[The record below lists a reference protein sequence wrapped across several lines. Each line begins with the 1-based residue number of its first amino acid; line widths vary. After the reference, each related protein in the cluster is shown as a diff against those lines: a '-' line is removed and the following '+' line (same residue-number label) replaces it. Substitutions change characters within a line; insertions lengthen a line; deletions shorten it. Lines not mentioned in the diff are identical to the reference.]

1 LSLIE
6 TALNKMQQS
15 ATAKGIGAPRS
26 EGNLA
31 TSTRK
36 PRSPVRADAVT
47 PTVRQFQRT
56 EIDSTVMELNCI
68 LPGIADQSALR
79 AYKILRT
86 RMLQRLA
93 ANQWHSVAI
102 TGTEAGQGKTLTAIN
117 LAIALAQD
125 PSTHVFLVDLD
136 LQRPQIAS
144 YMGLKFGRG
153 LGEYLTGDATID
165 QIIYD
170 PGIPR
175 LAIIPNSRSFEHSSE
190 HLAGSQMLNLL
201 AELDAQ
207 VPRRVVIFDMPP
219 VLMSDDVMT
228 FAPHIDGVALVVA
241 EGVTTRGSL
250 ERSKEVLAEMNL
262 IGVILNRSAERSDS
276 PYY

>member
-1 LSLIE
+1 
-6 TALNKMQQS
+6 MQQG
-15 ATAKGIGAPRS
+15 ATSKGVGAPRP

-31 TSTRK
+31 ANARK
-36 PRSPVRADAVT
+36 LRSQVRADAT
-47 PTVRQFQRT
+47 SSAARQFQRT
-56 EIDSTVMELNCI
+56 EIDATAMELNCI
-68 LPGIADQSALR
+68 LPGITDQSALR

-102 TGTEAGQGKTLTAIN
+102 TGTETGQGKTLTAIN

-125 PSTHVFLVDLD
+125 PSTYVFLVDLD

-144 YMGLKFGRG
+144 YMGLKFDRG
-153 LGEYLTGDATID
+153 LGEYLTGDASID

-170 PGIPR
+170 PGITR
-175 LAIIPNSRSFEHSSE
+175 LAVIPNSRSLENSSE
-190 HLAGSQMLNLL
+190 HLAGTNMMNLL
-201 AELDAQ
+201 SDLDSQ
-207 VPRRVVIFDMPP
+207 IPRRVVIYDMPP

-250 ERSKEVLAEMNL
+250 ERSKEILAEMNL